1 MHSNTEKDR
10 LFYLQNNN
18 NEILIKH
25 IKIKLNKHTVQ
36 NSNINK
42 VCHLMLGYT
51 CLLSLHYIW
60 LSVIVHQH
68 T

>member
-1 MHSNTEKDR
+1 MHSNIEKDR

-18 NEILIKH
+18 NNEIFIKH
-25 IKIKLNKHTVQ
+25 IKIKLSKHAVQ

-51 CLLSLHYIW
+51 RLLSLH
-60 LSVIVHQH
+60 
-68 T
+68 